1 MLFSELHKIVVNKI
15 TFVGFR
21 GDDRPN
27 RPLDLLPLPQTTDGE
42 KDL

>member
-21 GDDRPN
+21 EDDRPN
-27 RPLDLLPLPQTTDGE
+27 RPLDLPLPQTTDGE

>member
-1 MLFSELHKIVVNKI
+1 MVTKV

-27 RPLDLLPLPQTTDGE
+27 GPSLDQPLSAPDYVVVTVELLS
-42 KDL
+42 